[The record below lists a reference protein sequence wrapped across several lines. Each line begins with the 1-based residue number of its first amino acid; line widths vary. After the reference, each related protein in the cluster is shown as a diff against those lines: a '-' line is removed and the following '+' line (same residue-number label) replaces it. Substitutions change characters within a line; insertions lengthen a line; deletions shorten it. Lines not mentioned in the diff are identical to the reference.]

1 MPTNISSGLNRSE
14 MKQIEIEQIQ
24 ITPEALAQLG
34 DGEIAYV
41 KTIRSEDVHTLFPQ
55 APEIE
60 PGLKLFALHA
70 ADGTPIMLT
79 DSREAALANAASQEL
94 EMVSVH

>member
-1 MPTNISSGLNRSE
+1 MNQMNSRSSIIS
-14 MKQIEIEQIQ
+14 
-24 ITPEALAQLG
+24 PEALAQLG

-41 KTIRSEDVHTLFPQ
+41 KTIRSEDVPTLFPQ
-55 APEIE
+55 APEIA

-79 DSREAALANAASQEL
+79 DSREAAVANAWSHEL
-94 EMVSVH
+94 ETVSVH

>member
-1 MPTNISSGLNRSE
+1 MPSQLNRTE
-14 MKQIEIEQIQ
+14 VADIEISA
-24 ITPEALAQLG
+24 EALAQLG
-34 DGEIAYV
+34 DGEIAYM
-41 KTIRSEDVHTLFPQ
+41 KTIRSEDVHALFPQ

-70 ADGTPIMLT
+70 ADGTPILLT
-79 DSREAALANAASQEL
+79 DSREAAIANAASQDL

>member
-1 MPTNISSGLNRSE
+1 MTTEMNRTPTKTEEIS
-14 MKQIEIEQIQ
+14 
-24 ITPEALAQLG
+24 PEALAQMG

-41 KTIRSEDVHTLFPQ
+41 KTIRSEDVPALFPQ

-79 DSREAALANAASQEL
+79 DSREAAIANAWSQEL

>member
-1 MPTNISSGLNRSE
+1 MNELE
-14 MKQIEIEQIQ
+14 MS
-24 ITPEALAQLG
+24 PEALAQLG

-55 APEIE
+55 VPEIE
-60 PGLKLFALHA
+60 PGLQLFALHA

-79 DSREAALANAASQEL
+79 DSREAAIANAASQQL

>member
-1 MPTNISSGLNRSE
+1 MANLSRTEPKNVEISA
-14 MKQIEIEQIQ
+14 
-24 ITPEALAQLG
+24 EALAQLG

-41 KTIRSEDVHTLFPQ
+41 KTIRSEDVRTLFPQ
-55 APEIE
+55 VPEIE

-79 DSREAALANAASQEL
+79 DSREAAIANAASQQL

>member
-1 MPTNISSGLNRSE
+1 MPSELSRTE
-14 MKQIEIEQIQ
+14 MKQIEL
-24 ITPEALAQLG
+24 TPEALAHLG

-55 APEIE
+55 VPDIQ
-60 PGLKLFALHA
+60 PGLKLFALHD

-79 DSREAALANAASQEL
+79 DSLSL
-94 EMVSVH
+94 IHI

>member
-1 MPTNISSGLNRSE
+1 MSE
-14 MKQIEIEQIQ
+14 LSRTELENLEMS
-24 ITPEALAQLG
+24 PEALAQLG

-55 APEIE
+55 VPDIE
-60 PGLKLFALHA
+60 PGLPLFTLHA

-79 DSREAALANAASQEL
+79 DSREAAIANAASQQL

>member
-1 MPTNISSGLNRSE
+1 MANLSRPETKNVEIS
-14 MKQIEIEQIQ
+14 
-24 ITPEALAQLG
+24 PEALAQLG

-55 APEIE
+55 VPDIE
-60 PGLKLFALHA
+60 PGLQLFTLHA

-79 DSREAALANAASQEL
+79 DSREAAIANAWSHEL
-94 EMVSVH
+94 EAVSVH